1 MSDNEGLQAVWVEK
15 YRPKTLSELC
25 ISSDIKDK
33 ITKYGDEIPNLLF
46 IGHCG
51 GGKTTLA
58 QIIVNDVLNCDYLY
72 INASDESGID
82 TIRQKVT
89 GFVQTKSFN
98 GGIKVVILDE
108 YDGSSAE
115 NQKCLRNLMETYA
128 QYARFIITGNFKH
141 KIIKAIDSRCK
152 SFDVKPL
159 FKESFIRCLWIL
171 EQEKIEVSVEQKR
184 ELAKLLKR
192 NFPDVRKTI
201 IDMQDACVDGVL
213 SIESAV
219 NNDQLCAH
227 IYESIISKK
236 VLYLRKYLIEN
247 DSIFNNNHEQ
257 LLTDLLNYLYSQT
270 IEETLKRQ
278 MILTIADHLYKMA
291 FVTDKEIN
299 MFACLLNLES
309 L

>member
-1 MSDNEGLQAVWVEK
+1 MSNQEGLKAIWVEK
-15 YRPKTLSELC
+15 YRPKTLNDLC
-25 ISSDIKDK
+25 ISDSIKEK

-46 IGHCG
+46 VGNCG
-51 GGKTTLA
+51 VGKTTLA
-58 QIIVNDVLNCDYLY
+58 QIIVNDVLKCDYLY

-89 GFVQTKSFN
+89 GFVQTKSFD

-128 QYARFIITGNFKH
+128 KYARFIITGNFKH
-141 KIIKAIDSRCK
+141 KIIRAIDSRCK
-152 SFDVKPL
+152 AFDIKPL
-159 FKESFIRCLWIL
+159 LKESLMRCLWIL
-171 EQEKIEVSVEQKR
+171 EQEKIQVSNDQKK

-213 SIESAV
+213 EIESAI
-219 NNDQLCAH
+219 NNDELCEY
-227 IYESIISKK
+227 ILESIRSKK
-236 VLYLRKYLIEN
+236 TLDLRKYLIEH
-247 DSIFNNNHEQ
+247 DSTFNNNHEQ
-257 LLTDLLNYLYSQT
+257 LLTNLLNYIYTQKVD
-270 IEETLKRQ
+270 ETQKKQ

-291 FVTDKEIN
+291 FVNDKEIN
-299 MFACLLNLES
+299 MFACILNLEA